1 MIWYG
6 VRSTSYTLWSSS
18 YTYTEAGLRWH
29 GCMHIYIHTYIHIYI
44 YTYVHIQAYICVY
57 IYIYTYMYICM
68 YVYIYIYIY
77 TLYIYI
83 YTYTHTCIRCSD
95 IARGLRAPGL
105 PTTILLLITILKVI
119 HINTSNWIML
129 WYRARSSSSWTW
141 TCRGLSHID

>member
-1 MIWYG
+1 MIWREVYEL
-6 VRSTSYTLWSSS
+6 YTMVLELYIHWGWSSLTRL
-18 YTYTEAGLRWH
+18 YA
-29 GCMHIYIHTYIHIYI
+29 YIHTYIYTHIHI
-44 YTYVHIQAYICVY
+44 HICTYTGIHMCIY